1 MECDKVYELLVERRY
16 GHLQESVQDELSS
29 HVERC
34 EACRIEAASL
44 DELASTLD
52 RWRVPDPPPRLA
64 SFAVERSFRL
74 PRHASAAAEARP
86 GRVFVPLGLGLA
98 AAALSMILV
107 AGSVPRLSI
116 PGLSLGLIGAVWA
129 AMYGAAF
136 AQALH
141 RELRMR
147 TIARTAL
154 LGAGLVV
161 LAAPVLSIP
170 SVVDACRHLYAGARG
185 SFGLNLLLF
194 VAGGLYTGIPIFVS
208 AAVCGRA
215 LETASV
221 NRGDGHAGVLFAILI
236 APAVYIQCAALALG
250 FVATWMAGS
259 LLAAVTGPTAGMWVA
274 TRIAAR
280 QA

>member
-1 MECDKVYELLVERRY
+1 MECDKAYDLLIEREY

-34 EACRIEAASL
+34 EPCRIEAASL

-52 RWRVPDPPPRLA
+52 RWRVPNPPPMLA
-64 SFAVERSFRL
+64 ALAVERSLNL
-74 PRHASAAAEARP
+74 PRHASAAEARAA
-86 GRVFVPLGLGLA
+86 RVFAHLGLGLV

-116 PGLSLGLIGAVWA
+116 PALSLGLIGAVWA

-141 RELRMR
+141 RVLRMR

-170 SVVDACRHLYAGARG
+170 SVVDACRQLFAGARG
-185 SFGLNLLLF
+185 SFGLNMLLF

-215 LETASV
+215 LETTSV
-221 NRGDGHAGVLFAILI
+221 NRGGGHAGVLFAILI

-250 FVATWMAGS
+250 LVATWMAGS
-259 LLAAVTGPTAGMWVA
+259 LLAAVAGPTAGIWVA

>member
-16 GHLQESVQDELSS
+16 GHLQGRVQDALAS
-29 HVERC
+29 HLERC

-64 SFAVERSFRL
+64 ALAVERSFSL
-74 PRHASAAAEARP
+74 PRHPSVAETRP
-86 GRVFVPLGLGLA
+86 ARVFAHLGLGLV

-116 PGLSLGLIGAVWA
+116 PALSLGLIGAVWA
-129 AMYGAAF
+129 AIYGAAF

-141 RELRMR
+141 RELPMR
-147 TIARTAL
+147 VLTRTAL

-170 SVVDACRHLYAGARG
+170 SVVDACRQLFAGARG

-194 VAGGLYTGIPIFVS
+194 VAGGLYTGIPIFIS

-215 LETASV
+215 LETTSAI
-221 NRGDGHAGVLFAILI
+221 RGGGHAGVLFAILI

-250 FVATWMAGS
+250 LVATWMAGS
-259 LLAAVTGPTAGMWVA
+259 VLAAVAGPTAGIWVA
-274 TRIAAR
+274 TRFAAR

>member
-16 GHLQESVQDELSS
+16 GHLQGRVQDALAS
-29 HVERC
+29 HLERC

-52 RWRVPDPPPRLA
+52 RWQVPDPPPGLA
-64 SFAVERSFRL
+64 ALAVERSFNV
-74 PRHASAAAEARP
+74 PRHPSAAEARP
-86 GRVFVPLGLGLA
+86 ARVFVPLGLGLA

-107 AGSVPRLSI
+107 VGSVSRLSI
-116 PGLSLGLIGAVWA
+116 PALSLGLIGAVWA

-141 RELRMR
+141 RDLRMR

-154 LGAGLVV
+154 LGSGLVV

-170 SVVDACRHLYAGARG
+170 SVVDTCHHFFAEARG

-194 VAGGLYTGIPIFVS
+194 ITGGLYTGIPIFVS

-215 LETASV
+215 LETTSV
-221 NRGDGHAGVLFAILI
+221 IRGDGHAGVLFAILI

-250 FVATWMAGS
+250 LVATWMAGS
-259 LLAAVTGPTAGMWVA
+259 LVAAVAGPTAGIWVA
-274 TRIAAR
+274 TRLAAR

>member
-1 MECDKVYELLVERRY
+1 MECDKAYDLLVERRY
-16 GHLQESVQDELSS
+16 GHLQGSVRDELTS
-29 HVERC
+29 HLERC
-34 EACRIEAASL
+34 EVCRIDAASL

-52 RWRVPDPPPRLA
+52 RWQLPDPPLRLA
-64 SFAVERSFRL
+64 ALAVERSFNQ
-74 PRHASAAAEARP
+74 PRHPSAAEARP
-86 GRVFVPLGLGLA
+86 ARVFAHLGLGLV

-116 PGLSLGLIGAVWA
+116 PALSLGLIGAVWV

-141 RELRMR
+141 RELQMR

-154 LGAGLVV
+154 LGAGLVI

-170 SVVDACRHLYAGARG
+170 SVVDACRHFFAGARG

-221 NRGDGHAGVLFAILI
+221 IRGGSHAGILFAILI

-250 FVATWMAGS
+250 LVATWMAGS
-259 LLAAVTGPTAGMWVA
+259 LLAAVAGPTAGIWVA
-274 TRIAAR
+274 TRLAAR